1 MTTVKL
7 HIISKALHKLADINA
22 TEKRSELD
30 KKSNLIS
37 TFNDDCYRYKM
48 RQAKGLNLELC
59 NLQKLN
65 INEGIYTENGLEMMN
80 V

>member
-1 MTTVKL
+1 
-7 HIISKALHKLADINA
+7 
-22 TEKRSELD
+22 
-30 KKSNLIS
+30 
-37 TFNDDCYRYKM
+37 M

-65 INEGIYTENGLEMMN
+65 IDEGIYTENGLEMMN

>member
-7 HIISKALHKLADINA
+7 HIISKALHKLADIIA
-22 TEKRSELD
+22 TEKRSEID
-30 KKSNLIS
+30 KKVSK
-37 TFNDDCYRYKM
+37 FNDDCYRYKM

-65 INEGIYTENGLEMMN
+65 IDEGIYTENGLEMMN